1 MREASLV
8 TIELGTPALP
18 RDDGLGYLERRALG
32 LWPRLDRGALRRCQG
47 DVKRI
52 AALVSRRTTMAPEA
66 IVKVLLMPSV
76 GDDEVGHW
84 FG

>member
-1 MREASLV
+1 MRDATLLAV
-8 TIELGTPALP
+8 DVRPAGP
-18 RDDGLGYLERRALG
+18 KDDGLGYLERRALG
-32 LWPRLDRGALRRCQG
+32 LWPRLDHAALRRCNG

-52 AALVSRRTTMAPEA
+52 AALVARRTTMAPEA

-76 GDDEVGHW
+76 GDDEVVHW